1 MPLHRLRS
9 FVARQRSSR
18 FLRDAATLAIGTAIG
33 QAITII
39 TAPLLAHFYLPEAF
53 GGLAIFLSAQ
63 AILTLVLTLKFEQ
76 SIVVAKTDESA
87 LLLCRLIVV
96 AGGVTAAVTTLP
108 LWIFRAEIAAA
119 LHWESITPW
128 IAALPITSWFAGCWQ
143 AGRFLAL
150 REKRFRAAAGAEILC
165 RVVHAGAA
173 LIFIVGSAGVVAGA
187 GSDAASGATAIPTG
201 LIVAIPLGYCMS
213 AAWLLHG
220 IFRRPV
226 ATSDGALR
234 RTFREHRG
242 MSFSL
247 LASQGLSALSANIM
261 VFGIAALYGDAV
273 LGHYSMAVRL
283 VGLPVALIASAMG
296 DVYRQ
301 RAAEL
306 FRREGRF
313 QRLMAKTVL
322 VMTCIG
328 VPGFTIAGLLTPWAV
343 PAILGT
349 EWVETAEFMMI
360 LLVSGSIGFISTV
373 VDKAAVITNA
383 RRYILTWHIVR
394 FVGSNAVLL
403 VSWLFH
409 LGPVGLVWGVCGL
422 QASLYLWDLV
432 VEYRLARG
440 TGPGENREHRNV
452 VTIRT

>member
-1 MPLHRLRS
+1 
-9 FVARQRSSR
+9 
-18 FLRDAATLAIGTAIG
+18 
-33 QAITII
+33 
-39 TAPLLAHFYLPEAF
+39 
-53 GGLAIFLSAQ
+53 
-63 AILTLVLTLKFEQ
+63 
-76 SIVVAKTDESA
+76 
-87 LLLCRLIVV
+87 
-96 AGGVTAAVTTLP
+96 
-108 LWIFRAEIAAA
+108 
-119 LHWESITPW
+119 
-128 IAALPITSWFAGCWQ
+128 
-143 AGRFLAL
+143 
-150 REKRFRAAAGAEILC
+150 
-165 RVVHAGAA
+165 
-173 LIFIVGSAGVVAGA
+173 
-187 GSDAASGATAIPTG
+187 
-201 LIVAIPLGYCMS
+201 
-213 AAWLLHG
+213 
-220 IFRRPV
+220 
-226 ATSDGALR
+226 
-234 RTFREHRG
+234 

-306 FRREGRF
+306 YRREGRF
-313 QRLMAKTVL
+313 QRLMAKTVV
-322 VMTCIG
+322 VMACIG

-343 PAILGT
+343 PAILGA
-349 EWVETAEFMMI
+349 EWVETAQFMMI

-403 VSWLFH
+403 VSWSFSLT
-409 LGPVGLVWGVCGL
+409 PIGLVWGVCGL
-422 QASLYLWDLV
+422 QAFLYLWDLV

-440 TGPGENREHRNV
+440 TGPGENQENGNA